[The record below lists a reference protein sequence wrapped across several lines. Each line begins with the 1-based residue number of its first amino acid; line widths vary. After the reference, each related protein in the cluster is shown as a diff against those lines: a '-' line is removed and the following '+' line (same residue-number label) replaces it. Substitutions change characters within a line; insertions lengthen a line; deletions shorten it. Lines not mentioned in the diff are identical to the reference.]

1 MPPPSLH
8 TGLPADHPDT
18 LLGVI
23 VRSKTR
29 RPPKKRQHSVGDDI
43 SSSGLKKP
51 RLHVEAEVGGH
62 ISPGS
67 ADTDRHD
74 DEAKITASVTL
85 SMSGGYPSQMTTG
98 ASSSSVE
105 NHGVQKSMDEA
116 SSGGEA
122 MDIETESSE
131 DTNSQ
136 NIQMS
141 FYGQHQP
148 LSQAQSSSS
157 PQVAPQEPKTTATC
171 TPVSHDLPPPP
182 GIQSILSQL
191 SDEKLKELASAMST
205 LGQAAPPSKLTAG
218 VTNPSTAEQP
228 QPSQIQTGGGGGGGG
243 AQLPPPPPGDQHHRH
258 PTPQGQMPPGALA
271 KGNQPPFSHPQAQQQ
286 QQQQVSQ
293 GSFVHPQTRQ
303 QPLPPQQMPPQQMPP
318 QQMPPQQMSEV
329 SFPHP
334 QAPDSYSNYSQQTP
348 PQQQQISQQG
358 GYPPNQP
365 GPTNLQGHH
374 LQGHPQVH
382 QQIHQQGHPQGHPLQ
397 DQQQMQAP
405 YPANQQ
411 PQYPPQ
417 VQQHGYNS
425 HLQPYPNTNY
435 PPHPPTDERNYSY
448 NHPQGWGDP
457 HGAYPYEM
465 EGGGRYD
472 NRYDNGYSKL
482 DRIETRDYGH
492 KSGPPSHDWQREER
506 FRHNR
511 PYEQGGYRER
521 PRR

>member
-1 MPPPSLH
+1 M
-8 TGLPADHPDT
+8 
-18 LLGVI
+18 
-23 VRSKTR
+23 
-29 RPPKKRQHSVGDDI
+29 
-43 SSSGLKKP
+43 
-51 RLHVEAEVGGH
+51 
-62 ISPGS
+62 
-67 ADTDRHD
+67 DRHD

-85 SMSGGYPSQMTTG
+85 SISGGYPSQMTTG
-98 ASSSSVE
+98 TNSSSVD
-105 NHGVQKSMDEA
+105 NPGVQKSTDEA

-157 PQVAPQEPKTTATC
+157 PQVTPQDSKTTATS
-171 TPVSHDLPPPP
+171 TTISHDLPPPP

-228 QPSQIQTGGGGGGGG
+228 QPSQMQTGGGGGGGG
-243 AQLPPPPPGDQHHRH
+243 GDAQLPPPPPPHGDQHPRH

-286 QQQQVSQ
+286 QQQVSQ
-293 GSFVHPQTRQ
+293 GSFVHPQARQ
-303 QPLPPQQMPPQQMPP
+303 QPLPPQQI
-318 QQMPPQQMSEV
+318 SEG

-334 QAPDSYSNYSQQTP
+334 QAPDSYSNFSQQPP
-348 PQQQQISQQG
+348 PQQQQIPQQG
-358 GYPPNQP
+358 GYPPNQL
-365 GPTNLQGHH
+365 GPTNLQGH

-382 QQIHQQGHPQGHPLQ
+382 QQIHQQGHPQGHLQ
-397 DQQQMQAP
+397 DQQQMQAS